1 MIIKSVPPAHPQN
14 NSDVPFLIPYDSNK
28 PTKLSDIIATRINPM
43 TSSIFTMIFCCH
55 HVLSKR
61 YMVLYINQ
69 FVDKYLLVIL
79 IFMVV
84 TIPIAFVEPSTGQFR
99 DPPLIP
105 LFYAAIAGIIIILVY
120 SSYKDRKER
129 QKANTKRRS
138 RK

>member
-1 MIIKSVPPAHPQN
+1 
-14 NSDVPFLIPYDSNK
+14 
-28 PTKLSDIIATRINPM
+28 
-43 TSSIFTMIFCCH
+43 
-55 HVLSKR
+55 
-61 YMVLYINQ
+61 
-69 FVDKYLLVIL
+69 
-79 IFMVV
+79 MVV

-105 LFYAAIAGIIIILVY
+105 LFYAGIGGIIIILVY